1 MIIALTGHRPERL
14 GLPKDVSLPQWENII
29 RWIKTEL
36 MRAGLGLTEG
46 EELEVFSGMASGADI
61 AIAYAA
67 LQLKEN
73 FKLKLTLVCPFEG
86 YGHDNPHYNEIL
98 KGADSIINLNKKWVK
113 GCDDARDDYMA
124 KHCDIMLAIYD
135 GNKNGGV
142 WSTLNKAWRY
152 GKHIVYCPLDLI
164 TDK

>member
-14 GLPKDVSLPQWENII
+14 ALPKDVSLPQWKNII
-29 RWIKTEL
+29 DWIS
-36 MRAGLGLTEG
+36 
-46 EELEVFSGMASGADI
+46 EEILYVSNSSKEEVEIFSGMASGADI

-67 LQLKEN
+67 LQLKKD

-98 KGADSIINLNKKWVK
+98 NGADSIINLNKKWVK